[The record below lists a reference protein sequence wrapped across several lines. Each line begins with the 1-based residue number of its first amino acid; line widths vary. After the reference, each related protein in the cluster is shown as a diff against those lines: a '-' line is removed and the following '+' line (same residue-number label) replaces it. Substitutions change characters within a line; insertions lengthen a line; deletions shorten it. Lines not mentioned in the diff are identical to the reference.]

1 MVDEGVVSIVN
12 GQSKDI
18 RGQGGVGPD
27 SVDSAVS
34 PLTLLWR
41 KKRVLIAVFLTFTI
55 AAAVISTTV
64 LDKEYEATSTLLITQ
79 EQREASLDAVQA
91 GEVLARTYSELI
103 SSKNVADLVARRVPG
118 DLGGG
123 DVDARTA
130 FDTVSE
136 TQLVQITAVAPD
148 ATGAQALANAY
159 AETVVEYT
167 GQGLNEQNGAAVSV
181 ADPAVLPSQPA
192 RPRPT
197 LYTLLAALI
206 GLVVGAAAA
215 LLAALLDRRVRSA
228 DELTELTGVP
238 ILAHIALAR
247 SRKARKL
254 NEEAY
259 RVLRANLEFSR
270 PGKPLRSVA
279 VVSAS
284 EGEGKSSAVLYL
296 ARAVAELGDS
306 VIVVEGDLR
315 RPAVQAALI
324 NDSTDRLAPGLSN
337 YLSGSVEL
345 EEVIYP
351 TDVPG
356 VSLVPAGPSP
366 PSPSALFDT
375 ERGQRLLPGLSKRA
389 DLVIIDTPPVA
400 VGADASLLAA
410 PADETLMVVDM
421 ERSTKPALRAA
432 LSQLRLV
439 DADLVGILLNRVKDS
454 GSGDAYAYGY
464 DGGDGDSKRRRD
476 PRRRGKRSRQLED
489 VPGPDLLPDA
499 AVSDQRS
506 EQDEDDGHDGVG
518 ADGIFADAHH
528 EKAGHRGD
536 DR

>member
-1 MVDEGVVSIVN
+1 MVN
-12 GQSKDI
+12 GQGNNI
-18 RGQGGVGPD
+18 RTGGSAGPESTD
-27 SVDSAVS
+27 SGVS
-34 PLTLLWR
+34 PLALLWR

-55 AAAVISTTV
+55 AAALVSTLV
-64 LDKEYEATSTLLITQ
+64 LDKEYEATATLLITQ
-79 EQREASLDAVQA
+79 EQREASFDAVQA

-103 SSKNVADLVARRVPG
+103 SSRNVANLVAPKLPG
-118 DLGGG
+118 GLDGG

-130 FDTVSE
+130 FDTISE
-136 TQLVQITAVAPD
+136 TQLVQVTAVAAD
-148 ATGAQALANAY
+148 AKGAQALANTY
-159 AETVVEYT
+159 ADTVVEFT
-167 GQGLNEQNGAAVSV
+167 GQGLNEQNGASVSV
-181 ADPAVLPSQPA
+181 ADPAVVPVQPA

-215 LLAALLDRRVRSA
+215 LLAALLDRRVRSTE
-228 DELTELTGVP
+228 ELTELTGVP

-279 VVSAS
+279 IVSAS

-296 ARAVAELGDS
+296 ARAVAELGDR

-324 NDSTDRLAPGLSN
+324 ADSADRLAPGLSN

-345 EEVIYP
+345 QEIVHP

-356 VSLVPAGPSP
+356 VSLVPAGPTP
-366 PSPSALFDT
+366 PSPSALLDT
-375 ERGQRLLPGLSKRA
+375 ERGQRLLPGLYEEA
-389 DLVIIDTPPVA
+389 DLIIVDTPPVA

-432 LSQLRLV
+432 LTQLRLV
-439 DADLVGILLNRVKDS
+439 NADLVGVLLNRVRDS
-454 GSGDAYAYGY
+454 GGADSYSYGY
-464 DGGDGDSKRRRD
+464 DDPEAGKRRRG
-476 PRRRGKRSRQLED
+476 PGRRSKRSRQLED
-489 VPGPDLLPDA
+489 VPGPDLLPDTSMA
-499 AVSDQRS
+499 DPSS
-506 EQDEDDGHDGVG
+506 EPQWDESQGGVE
-518 ADGIFADAHH
+518 AEEIFADASHDRT
-528 EKAGHRGD
+528 GSRSRHR
-536 DR
+536 